1 MSTVERSIEDMI
13 EDSEDFSK
21 DTEDTGMT
29 VEVSDEP
36 MGQPSIQ
43 RPKKKERS
51 EKQIASLQKAR
62 EARAKKLAE
71 KKVATKI
78 EAQSTQPKP
87 HLAAP
92 QKKKHC
98 A

>member
-1 MSTVERSIEDMI
+1 
-13 EDSEDFSK
+13 
-21 DTEDTGMT
+21 
-29 VEVSDEP
+29 

-62 EARAKKLAE
+62 ETRAKKLAE
-71 KKVATKI
+71 NMR
-78 EAQSTQPKP
+78 EEGRHQNRSTID
-87 HLAAP
+87 AAKDP
-92 QKKKHC
+92 PNIASKEKARWVGC